1 MTGARPWMVLALVA
15 ALAAAP
21 APAARADELSPTYVI
36 EAIKIRG
43 NTKTKEQIIRG
54 ALRVSAGE
62 QLSVDDPRFE
72 ISRYRVLSLGFF
84 SEVSLRLEKGSSRGK
99 VILVVEVEERG
110 TILLTDVFFGS
121 SEATT
126 AWGGIGIAENNFL
139 GRGIG
144 LHGAFVFGS
153 EPEVGDSSAQVAF
166 SLGVRSTRL
175 FGGPLS
181 VHAAFNYLSGSDFFR
196 TSGRDSSS
204 NPDDFIA
211 VPYSRVGGMLGI
223 GFDLARYTQM
233 YLDYRG
239 ELINAEVPPGIVRLD
254 ANGAGQPVTFGIS
267 DGDSVLSLVAV
278 TIERDTRS
286 DPVLPQRGSL
296 LSVTGEFSSG
306 LIGSG
311 YDYFKLKALYRQ
323 YVPLKWGHV
332 LSFNVGGGVVFG
344 KAPFFEK
351 FFVGDFN
358 DLVPS
363 RALGLNFS
371 TLPSR
376 DIFGTAINTKRYEEF
391 AVRAS
396 LEYIVPWFR
405 GGKFVYGGDFFVD
418 VGVIMLTSRK
428 ELQVRDQDLSRSIP
442 VDMTLDAGLRLDTR
456 VGVFRLSIGNGL
468 GRIPF

>member
-1 MTGARPWMVLALVA
+1 VKNVKTYTALLLALS
-15 ALAAAP
+15 LAATP
-21 APAARADELSPTYVI
+21 ARADKLSPTYVI

-43 NTKTKEQIIRG
+43 NTKTKEHIIRR
-54 ALRVSAGE
+54 ALLVTAGE
-62 QLSVDDPRFE
+62 RLSVNDRRFD
-72 ISRYRVLSLGFF
+72 ISRYRVLSLGYF
-84 SEVSLRLEKGSSRGK
+84 SEVRLKLEKGSSRGK
-99 VILVVEVEERG
+99 VNLVVSVQERG

-126 AWGGIGIAENNFL
+126 VWGGLGIAENNFL

-144 LHGAFVFGS
+144 LHGAFVLAS
-153 EPEVGDSSAQVAF
+153 EPEVGDSSVQAAF
-166 SLGVRSTRL
+166 RLGVRTARL
-175 FGGPLS
+175 AGGPMS
-181 VHAAFNYLSGSDFFR
+181 AHATFNYLSGSDFFR
-196 TSGRDSSS
+196 KSGRDGSS
-204 NPDDFIA
+204 NPDDFVA
-211 VPYSRVGGMLGI
+211 VPYKRVGGMLGV
-223 GFDLARYTQM
+223 GFDLARYTQI

-239 ELINAEVPPGIVRLD
+239 EMIDADVPPGMVRVGQD
-254 ANGAGQPVTFGIS
+254 GTGQPVTFGIS
-267 DGDSVLSLVAV
+267 DGISVLSLLAV

-296 LSVTGEFSSG
+296 LSLTGEFSSA

-323 YVPLKWGHV
+323 YLPLRWGHV

-351 FFVGDFN
+351 FFIGDFN

-376 DIFGTAINTKRYEEF
+376 NIFGTAISSKRYEEF
-391 AVRAS
+391 AARAS

-405 GGKFVYGGDFFVD
+405 GGKFFYGGDFFVD
-418 VGVIMLTSRK
+418 VGLIMLTSRK
-428 ELQVRDQDLSRSIP
+428 ELQVRDQDLSQSIP